1 MLRVTFLMALENQT
15 WETLTVEVP
24 ESIGTEREAL
34 VKWAETN
41 LARQAQYRKV
51 VYWGF
56 CGIDE

>member
-1 MLRVTFLMALENQT
+1 MALENQT